1 MSGVSRIEMAARTR
15 KVWGGTIS
23 DFVNVKAVL
32 ARFKIFE
39 HAIDLQ
45 LIATLREVQN
55 AADFL
60 ILSWFQ
66 NRLRN
71 RNGAVGRGG
80 RIAG

>member
-1 MSGVSRIEMAARTR
+1 MGRVGRIEVAARTR
-15 KVWGGTIS
+15 KVWGGAIS
-23 DFVNVKAVL
+23 DFVNVQAVL
-32 ARFKIFE
+32 AGFEIFE

-45 LIATLREVQN
+45 LIAILREVQN

-60 ILSWFQ
+60 ILSWLQ

-71 RNGAVGRGG
+71 RNGAVGRAG